1 MEKKYLITYN
11 SEEVVTVSAH
21 EGGGNIV
28 TGTNVLITT
37 LENAIIMLTALNVD
51 ASKVNEEIVRN
62 NEEGQG
68 MIL

>member
-11 SEEVVTVSAH
+11 SEEVVTVSQH

-37 LENAIIMLTALNVD
+37 LENAVIMLTALGVD
-51 ASKVNEEIVRN
+51 AEKVNEEIFRN
-62 NEEGQG
+62 SEKN
-68 MIL
+68 I